1 MEDFVKGGLGQLHAH
16 QQDQARYDQ
25 AGYVLDAPVA
35 EGMVGVGLFARQTE
49 AQQRHRRGAGVGQ
62 VVEGVRRDGDGA
74 GEGPSKELAQ
84 KQQQVQPDPNSAAEN
99 TVGRP

>member
-1 MEDFVKGGLGQLHAH
+1 MAWVRRFGGNA
-16 QQDQARYDQ
+16 
-25 AGYVLDAPVA
+25 
-35 EGMVGVGLFARQTE
+35 E
-49 AQQRHRRGAGVGQ
+49 AQQRDHRGTGIRE

-74 GEGPSKELAQ
+74 GEGPGKELAQ

>member
-1 MEDFVKGGLGQLHAH
+1 M
-16 QQDQARYDQ
+16 
-25 AGYVLDAPVA
+25 A
-35 EGMVGVGLFARQTE
+35 EGMAWVRRFGGNAE
-49 AQQRHRRGAGVGQ
+49 AQQRDHGGAGIRE

-74 GEGPSKELAQ
+74 GEGPGKELAQ

>member
-1 MEDFVKGGLGQLHAH
+1 MT
-16 QQDQARYDQ
+16 
-25 AGYVLDAPVA
+25 
-35 EGMVGVGLFARQTE
+35 EGMLGVGLLSCKLE
-49 AQQRHRRGAGVGQ
+49 AEQRHNARARIGE

-74 GEGPSKELAQ
+74 GEGPGKELAQ